1 LFIVL
6 SFQICIFIIMK
17 KVMYPIF
24 AIAIITQSDSV
35 LGSIKHVPPDSSAL
49 IGRMWT
55 KETPPPIPGAISGNF
70 ASAPMAA
77 VFDTVVVYPS
87 QNTVPPNGEV
97 WFKGSG
103 FKPGEGIIIY
113 KDKKKAGR
121 IRADAYGSF
130 QTQNM
135 PVGEEAGLDIFVFRG
150 EKSKLEHRVT
160 VEISS
165 FLE

>member
-1 LFIVL
+1 
-6 SFQICIFIIMK
+6 MK

-77 VFDTVVVYPS
+77 VFDTVV
-87 QNTVPPNGEV
+87 
-97 WFKGSG
+97 
-103 FKPGEGIIIY
+103 
-113 KDKKKAGR
+113 
-121 IRADAYGSF
+121 
-130 QTQNM
+130 
-135 PVGEEAGLDIFVFRG
+135 GEEAGLDIFVFRC